1 VRYDDFKFE
10 EHTMNED
17 SPKAAVVEEE
27 ASPSAID
34 PKIREKVLKE
44 EPKAQKEL
52 AKWQKEK
59 ARPKRSF
66 YLWYLMLI
74 LTLVY
79 IVDEVAT
86 NLNSTMQPYMI
97 EDFFM
102 GVEGLDKN
110 AAQAKWDGF
119 GALGLLMQVIT
130 IFYRPLADRFGRKVF
145 LFFNTLIMA
154 AGMIL
159 CFWSPYFPVYLVG
172 YLLIVF
178 MTGPDMQVVYVT
190 ECAPKAHRAAF
201 VSVIKGIAQLGIALI
216 AIGMQSFMKNNDSE
230 WRKVFLI
237 PAILGF
243 VVSFLALFF
252 ARETDQFLDER
263 IAYLSKTP
271 EEKMKMMSDKV
282 SKNAE
287 SQGGAIA
294 TVKFGFRHHQLRWLF
309 VASMLYTTAFYATG
323 YYGQTI
329 TNAGYSAEQLAKVA
343 LVWPFV
349 CSAITIVYGLLSDKL
364 GRKVVSTALGS
375 LAVVGLAL
383 LCTGLYLGWNE
394 YVNGVFLGFFLA
406 GYWNWGDTIILMV
419 SESCPTNFR
428 SSAAG
433 DQGLFAAAGYLVG
446 YAATIIFT
454 KNSGSALRY
463 IDFVYLGL
471 AIPGVLAAVL
481 IIAFKVHETKG
492 IDLDTV
498 RGDEWDKQPAEAK

>member
-1 VRYDDFKFE
+1 MDNDVKMTSGQAE
-10 EHTMNED
+10 EI
-17 SPKAAVVEEE
+17 SFLG
-27 ASPSAID
+27 ID
-34 PKIREKVLKE
+34 PKIRDKVLKE
-44 EPKAQKEL
+44 EPKDQKEL

-59 ARPKRSF
+59 ARPNRPA
-66 YLWYLMLI
+66 YLWYLMFI

-102 GVEGLDKN
+102 NLQGLDKN
-110 AAQAKWDGF
+110 AAQANWDGF
-119 GALGLLMQVIT
+119 GAFGLLMQVIT

-154 AGMIL
+154 VGMIL

-172 YLLIVF
+172 YLLLVF

-216 AIGMQSFMKNNDSE
+216 AIGMQSFMKDNNSE

-243 VVSFLALFF
+243 VVAFLALFF

-263 IAYLSKTP
+263 IAYLAKTP
-271 EEKMKMMSDKV
+271 EEKMKLLSDKV

-309 VASMLYTTAFYATG
+309 IASMLYTTAFYGTG

-349 CSAITIVYGLLSDKL
+349 CSAVTIAYGIFSDKL

-375 LAVVGLAL
+375 LAVMGLAL

-394 YVNGVFLGFFLA
+394 YANGVFLGFFLA

-433 DQGLFAAAGYLVG
+433 DQGLFAAAGYLIG
-446 YAATIIFT
+446 YLATMLFS
-454 KNSGSALRY
+454 KYSGSAIQYL
-463 IDFVYLGL
+463 DFVYLAL
-471 AIPGVLAAVL
+471 AIPGVLAAIL
-481 IIAFKVHETKG
+481 IIVFNVHETKG

-498 RGDEWDKQPAEAK
+498 RGDEWDKKPIEQN

>member
-1 VRYDDFKFE
+1 MDNDVKMAPEVGEKTLYAGI
-10 EHTMNED
+10 N
-17 SPKAAVVEEE
+17 
-27 ASPSAID
+27 
-34 PKIREKVLKE
+34 PKIRDKVLKE
-44 EPKAQKEL
+44 EAKDQKEL
-52 AKWQKEK
+52 AKWRKEK
-59 ARPKRSF
+59 ARPKHAG
-66 YLWYLMLI
+66 YLWYLMLV

-86 NLNSTMQPYMI
+86 NLNSTMQTYMI

-102 GVEGLDKN
+102 GIEGLGKN
-110 AAQAKWDGF
+110 EAQAKWDEF

-130 IFYRPLADRFGRKVF
+130 IFYRPLADRFGRKIF
-145 LFFNTLIMA
+145 LFFNTLIMGV
-154 AGMIL
+154 GMIL
-159 CFWSPYFPVYLVG
+159 CFASPYFPVYLIG
-172 YLLIVF
+172 YLMIVF

-190 ECAPKAHRAAF
+190 ECSPKAHRAAF

-216 AIGMQSFMKNNDSE
+216 ALGMDAFMKDNDAA
-230 WRKVFLI
+230 WRQVFLI

-263 IAYLSKTP
+263 IAYLAKSP
-271 EEKMKMMSDKV
+271 EEKMRLLSNKV

-309 VASMLYTTAFYATG
+309 IASMLYTTAFYATG

-329 TNAGYSAEQLAKVA
+329 TNTGYTASQLAKVA

-349 CSAITIVYGLLSDKL
+349 CSAITIIYGLLSDKL
-364 GRKVVSTALGS
+364 GRKVVSSALGS

-433 DQGLFAAAGYLVG
+433 DQGLFAAFGYLIG
-446 YAATIIFT
+446 YLTTILYT
-454 KNSGSALRY
+454 KFCSPEALAY
-463 IDFVYLGL
+463 LDFVYLAL
-471 AIPGVLAAVL
+471 AIPGVLGAIL
-481 IIAFKVHETKG
+481 IIVFNVHETKG

-498 RGDEWDKQPAEAK
+498 RGDEWDVLPSPSK